1 MNIKPIR
8 SDEDLT
14 NAFKRLEVIFQ
25 AEAGTPEADEMEVLV
40 TLIEVYENKHYS
52 IESASPIEAIK
63 FQMDQRGLKLKDL
76 QAFLGSAPKSTQS
89 LKKSEFSFTLTSTS
103 ESYSDKLNSFMYF
116 CFLSSLSIG
125 IFFLI
130 SSSNSSVTLIGGM
143 FGSIKYL

>member
-76 QAFLGSAPKSTQS
+76 QAFLGSPSKVSEVMNGKRPLS
-89 LKKSEFSFTLTSTS
+89 LNMIKKLHSGLTIPY
-103 ESYSDKLNSFMYF
+103 ENL
-116 CFLSSLSIG
+116 L
-125 IFFLI
+125 
-130 SSSNSSVTLIGGM
+130 
-143 FGSIKYL
+143 